1 MTYRRTAATAA
12 LLGAIAL
19 AGAPLA
25 TAAPTPAP
33 KPGDP
38 NLSRSI
44 PGTSCTVGQ
53 LKVALDKQSPGL
65 SAKLEQ
71 AAGGPKQFAD
81 IATSD
86 PATRQFKLASAA
98 FVGSA
103 AGFGI
108 FSEQQNIQ
116 NALSSAYKSCSA
128 PAKK

>member
-1 MTYRRTAATAA
+1 MNRIRFAAAVA
-12 LLGAIAL
+12 AL
-19 AGAPLA
+19 AGALA
-25 TAAPTPAP
+25 LVPAVASAAPND
-33 KPGDP
+33 KV
-38 NLSRSI
+38 
-44 PGTSCTVGQ
+44 PGTTCTVGQ